1 MGYMRHHA
9 IVVTSWDQKLL
20 AEAHAKAVELG
31 ACVSPLVN
39 GHINMYQ
46 SFLVAPD
53 GSKEGW
59 DTSDEGDAQRAAL
72 VEWLDAQRYDD
83 DSTCLSWVEVQFGD
97 EELHT
102 CIVAD
107 SDERRRRA
115 EDPRVRAF
123 EELRRLSE
131 EIGWTNDRPEICEKH
146 ERHEP
151 CRPCLAEEGFY
162 DSPEWKDRHGL

>member
-31 ACVSPLVN
+31 ACVSPLVD
-39 GHINMYQ
+39 GRINMYQ

-59 DTSDEGDAQRAAL
+59 DTSDEGDAQREAL
-72 VEWLDAQRYDD
+72 VEWLDAQCYDD

-107 SDERRRRA
+107 SDERRRR
-115 EDPRVRAF
+115 V
-123 EELRRLSE
+123 
-131 EIGWTNDRPEICEKH
+131 H
-146 ERHEP
+146 Q
-151 CRPCLAEEGFY
+151 
-162 DSPEWKDRHGL
+162 